1 MLACWRQRCLGKEG
15 ELEMER
21 AKDGLVPVPA
31 LSRGAGLGTEAVLTS
46 DLFRETLGTSS
57 H

>member
-1 MLACWRQRCLGKEG
+1 
-15 ELEMER
+15 MER